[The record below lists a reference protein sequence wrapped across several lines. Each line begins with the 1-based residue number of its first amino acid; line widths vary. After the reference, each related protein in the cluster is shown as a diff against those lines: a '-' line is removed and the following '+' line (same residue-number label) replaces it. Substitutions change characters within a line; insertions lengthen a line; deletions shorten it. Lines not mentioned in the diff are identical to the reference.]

1 MVRRVSLLLYADMS
15 MTFTRCFFYVDDV
28 KLHSG
33 QSVPSASCWHFTV
46 DLTET
51 DELASCCRGAAVVV
65 EDMENE
71 VDEANQRLVNPDQA
85 RGRMRSL
92 QAQLVCL
99 EKELSVHKSRAG
111 LWQTDAAQ
119 AWQDR

>member
-1 MVRRVSLLLYADMS
+1 MCHPHP
-15 MTFTRCFFYVDDV
+15 F
-28 KLHSG
+28 
-33 QSVPSASCWHFTV
+33 CWHLSV
-46 DLTET
+46 DLTES
-51 DELASCCRGAAVVV
+51 DELASWCSGGAAVVV
-65 EDMENE
+65 KNMENEVKNMENE
-71 VDEANQRLVNPDQA
+71 VDKANQRLVNPDQA